1 MRNGSGGQAPQRV
14 CFVSG
19 IVDRAASMQQLKA
32 LRDDHGFEVAAVI
45 ASAEGGMGRQLR
57 EWGIAYHVRPLDL
70 GREFAQI
77 RASIVE
83 LAALFRRERFDVVQ
97 SQDFNAM
104 LLARVAAW
112 VADVPVRVTRV
123 IAPFHLEAPLS
134 RQLDRMSCFMD
145 TLFLGV
151 NFTLDQYR
159 VMGVPEHRLGWISS
173 AIDGTVFDPNV
184 PGAGLRPQ
192 FGFSPEA
199 RLIGLVGHFYPRSKA
214 GPWSPALAHGR
225 CAKGHEDFLRAASLV
240 LAKAPDVR
248 FVLLGRGFGE
258 EGALHL
264 EEMKS
269 LVIALGLE
277 GRVVFAGAR
286 HDMPAVLRDLDI
298 CAQPSVTENLACA
311 TMEAMLMEKP
321 MVASRTGGLVD
332 VVEDGVTGLL
342 VPPADP
348 TALARAILRLLEN
361 PRDAA
366 AMGRAG
372 RLRIRAM
379 ASERQ
384 TAERLADHYRGQM
397 ARSWGRHRAVISAL
411 RRRVADAWLRLGGA
425 WIVQSTLAFSHPPK
439 DVLDRLRLSLLA
451 ADFPG
456 WGPRLLGMDRYRRWA
471 TGRLGLLTPDGSL
484 ALSGRASDA

>member
-1 MRNGSGGQAPQRV
+1 
-14 CFVSG
+14 
-19 IVDRAASMQQLKA
+19 
-32 LRDDHGFEVAAVI
+32 
-45 ASAEGGMGRQLR
+45 
-57 EWGIAYHVRPLDL
+57 
-70 GREFAQI
+70 
-77 RASIVE
+77 
-83 LAALFRRERFDVVQ
+83 
-97 SQDFNAM
+97 
-104 LLARVAAW
+104 
-112 VADVPVRVTRV
+112 
-123 IAPFHLEAPLS
+123 
-134 RQLDRMSCFMD
+134 
-145 TLFLGV
+145 
-151 NFTLDQYR
+151 
-159 VMGVPEHRLGWISS
+159 
-173 AIDGTVFDPNV
+173 
-184 PGAGLRPQ
+184 
-192 FGFSPEA
+192 
-199 RLIGLVGHFYPRSKA
+199 
-214 GPWSPALAHGR
+214 
-225 CAKGHEDFLRAASLV
+225 
-240 LAKAPDVR
+240 
-248 FVLLGRGFGE
+248 
-258 EGALHL
+258 
-264 EEMKS
+264 
-269 LVIALGLE
+269 
-277 GRVVFAGAR
+277 
-286 HDMPAVLRDLDI
+286 
-298 CAQPSVTENLACA
+298 
-311 TMEAMLMEKP
+311 

-411 RRRVADAWLRLGGA
+411 RRPVAEAWLRLGGA